1 MFSYIILEDGPKVQ
15 VLYGDNIIDESGP
28 WESLTAAVNWADAY
42 VGMKNSGIQEPVQEQ
57 NKQRLREETPDGSHR
72 FS

>member
-42 VGMKNSGIQEPVQEQ
+42 VGMKNSGIQEPVQE
-57 NKQRLREETPDGSHR
+57 
-72 FS
+72 